1 MTPPV
6 IVRIGNGATAMS
18 DESYDDTEP
27 EVLDENIRR
36 ELRKAKDAKRELA
49 DAQAELQAMKR
60 EVAFTK
66 AGIPETGPGAL
77 LRKAW
82 DGDTDPDAIR
92 KAAEDY
98 GIFSQQAPAQREPD
112 YSDELAG
119 LARAQGATSGTGV
132 GAGMTPG
139 DKFMAAMSGAT
150 TQDEMMAVVRQF
162 GDGTLGFVSGNN

>member
-1 MTPPV
+1 
-6 IVRIGNGATAMS
+6 MS
-18 DESYDDTEP
+18 DDFYEDDTEP
-27 EVLDENIRR
+27 EVLDENIRK

-49 DAQAELQAMKR
+49 DAQSELAAMKR

-92 KAAEDY
+92 KAAEEY
-98 GIFSQQAPAQREPD
+98 GIFQQAPAQQEAD
-112 YSDELAG
+112 YSNELAG

-132 GAGMTPG
+132 GAGMSAG

>member
-1 MTPPV
+1 
-6 IVRIGNGATAMS
+6 VRIGNGAIAMS
-18 DESYDDTEP
+18 DDFYEDDTEP
-27 EVLDENIRR
+27 EVLDENIRK

-92 KAAEDY
+92 KAAEEY
-98 GIFSQQAPAQREPD
+98 GIFQQAPAQQEPD
-112 YSDELAG
+112 YSNELAG

-132 GAGMTPG
+132 GAGLSQG
-139 DKFMAAMSGAT
+139 DKFFSALNGAT
-150 TQDEMMAVVRQF
+150 TQDEMMAVLRQF
-162 GDGTLGFVSGNN
+162 SEAGLGFTTGNN

>member
-1 MTPPV
+1 
-6 IVRIGNGATAMS
+6 
-18 DESYDDTEP
+18 
-27 EVLDENIRR
+27 
-36 ELRKAKDAKRELA
+36 
-49 DAQAELQAMKR
+49 MKR

-98 GIFSQQAPAQREPD
+98 GIFSQGSAPQEAD

-132 GAGMTPG
+132 GAGMSQG

-162 GDGTLGFVSGNN
+162 SEAGLGFTSGNN